1 MQMVDEAVAA
11 AGGQRVVP
19 VAVTGEIQSDVERIR
34 IAADGGA
41 QMAFDMVGGCA
52 RSRYDSRSAWQSF
65 SRRATCADGEHD
77 GSSPNSLH

>member
-41 QMAFDMVGGCA
+41 QMAFDCL
-52 RSRYDSRSAWQSF
+52 RYG
-65 SRRATCADGEHD
+65 RRLRAI
-77 GSSPNSLH
+77 PI